1 MPVQS
6 GKSARGDWQKQE
18 FVLDFPDGNF
28 TSSACFSLWGADRVK
43 DLDAFQV
50 GDQIHVW
57 FHINGREYNGRWY
70 TDLRAWRV
78 QANAPQAPA
87 QGAYG
92 AGAQQPYGAGAQQ
105 PYGAGAQQ
113 PYGAAGSQPYGTGAQ
128 YGPSAPAT
136 APAGSADNVPAGFG
150 PRQQAPAAAP
160 QMAPYQ
166 APTESDIPAEDSTG
180 DDLPF

>member
-1 MPVQS
+1 MADSFEIIGTLRQKMPVQS

-78 QANAPQAPA
+78 QANAPKAPA
-87 QGAYG
+87 QGA
-92 AGAQQPYGAGAQQ
+92 
-105 PYGAGAQQ
+105 YGAGAQQ
-113 PYGAAGSQPYGTGAQ
+113 PYGAAGSQPYGTLAQ
-128 YGPSAPAT
+128 YGPSAT
-136 APAGSADNVPAGFG
+136 AGSADNVPAGFG

-160 QMAPYQ
+160 QPAPYQ

>member
-92 AGAQQPYGAGAQQ
+92 AGTQQ

>member
-105 PYGAGAQQ
+105 PYA
-113 PYGAAGSQPYGTGAQ
+113 AAGSQPYGTGAQ